1 MPRVHRNLHSLK
13 AGSTALPWSYY
24 RKSGDKV
31 QGSFGCVLRN
41 VTPKHPTGQAAE
53 ACRNG
58 GHRAVFAWLKCE
70 ELETLSA
77 EQMGQAYSRARM
89 DALVAEGS
97 LTRLRLNPKVD
108 THFHTLKHGHEAAI
122 YHGSKLV
129 ILTPEGRAYTTLD
142 WCTLTEGEGK

>member
-13 AGSTALPWSYY
+13 AGSYALPWSYY
-24 RKSGDKV
+24 RKSGDRV

-41 VTPKHPTGQAAE
+41 VTPKHPSGKKAEHCLSGTGN
-53 ACRNG
+53 RS
-58 GHRAVFAWLKCE
+58 VFAWLKCE
-70 ELETLSA
+70 ELETLSG

-108 THFHTLKHGHEAAI
+108 KYFHTLKHGHEAAI

-129 ILTPEGRAYTTLD
+129 ILTPDGRAYTT
-142 WCTLTEGEGK
+142 TENVK